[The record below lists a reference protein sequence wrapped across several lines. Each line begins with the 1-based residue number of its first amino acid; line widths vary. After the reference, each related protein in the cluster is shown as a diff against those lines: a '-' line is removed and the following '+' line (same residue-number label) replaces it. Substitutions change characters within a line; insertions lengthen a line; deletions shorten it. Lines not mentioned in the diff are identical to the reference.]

1 MVTIIDEPGSCY
13 IVNDEPKPH
22 LYRSW
27 KVVEKRDIPMHDKL
41 YGIFFTENDTIN
53 GSWTQKFMKCY
64 FSTVEG
70 AKEYLHKEILPHSVK
85 KSELIRH
92 GILPKEVEA

>member
-1 MVTIIDEPGSCY
+1 
-13 IVNDEPKPH
+13 
-22 LYRSW
+22 
-27 KVVEKRDIPMHDKL
+27 
-41 YGIFFTENDTIN
+41 
-53 GSWTQKFMKCY
+53 MKCY

-92 GILPKEVEA
+92 GILPKEVEE